1 MQELYIDTPAQLQE
15 LCSRISGSPW
25 LALDTEF
32 AREKT
37 YYPVLC
43 LLQLCNGELAACID
57 PLNLTDLTPLL
68 EILADPKVM
77 KIFHAGRQDLE
88 IFYHRWSSLPQP
100 LFDTQIAAGLLGLGD
115 QIGYAA
121 LVQQLLGRELEK
133 GHTRTD
139 WSRRPL
145 DPEQVRYALDDVI
158 YLGEIHRLLAA
169 RLREQGR
176 EHWLQEEF
184 RELAD
189 PATYAVDPD
198 RMWQR
203 IRGQQQLK
211 GVQRAV
217 LQALAAWR
225 ETTAEHANRPRRWLL
240 KDEVLLELARR
251 QPVDTQGLERIRGLE
266 EGTIRR
272 WGSELLQRIAAAK
285 ALPKEQWPPAETR
298 GPRLTPQ
305 QEAITDLL
313 MSCLRLT
320 AEREGVVPS
329 ALTNRRELERLVT
342 GERDLPILHGW
353 RRAIAGGVLLEV
365 LAGRSELY
373 LENGRLTLRTI
384 GD

>member
-15 LCSRISGSPW
+15 LCGRINDSDW

-32 AREKT
+32 VREKT
-37 YYPVLC
+37 YYPELC
-43 LLQLCNGELAACID
+43 LLQLYNGELAACID
-57 PLNLTDLTPLL
+57 PLRIDDLTPLL
-68 EILADPKVM
+68 EILMDRKVL

-88 IFYHRWSSLPQP
+88 IFYHRWSRLPQP
-100 LFDTQIAAGLLGLGD
+100 LFDTQVAAALLGLGD
-115 QIGYAA
+115 QIGYAS

-145 DPEQVRYALDDVI
+145 EPEQLRYALDDVI
-158 YLGEIHRLLAA
+158 YLGDIYLQLATQ
-169 RLREQGR
+169 LREQGR
-176 EHWLQEEF
+176 ETWLQEEF

-189 PATYAVDPD
+189 PATYAVVPD

-217 LQALAAWR
+217 LQTLAAWR
-225 ETTAEHANRPRRWLL
+225 ERAAESSNRPRRWLL

-251 QPVDTQGLERIRGLE
+251 QPVDIKGLEQIRGLE
-266 EGTIRR
+266 GGSVRR
-272 WGSELLQRIAAAK
+272 WGTDLLQQIAAAK
-285 ALPKEQWPPAETR
+285 VLPKEQWPPAEER
-298 GPRLTPQ
+298 PPRLTPQ

-313 MSCLRLT
+313 MSCLRLA
-320 AEREGVVPS
+320 AEREDIVPS
-329 ALTNRRELERLVT
+329 ALANRRELERMVI

-353 RRAIAGGVLLEV
+353 RRALAGATLLEM
-365 LAGRSELY
+365 LEGHSELH
-373 LENGRLTLRTI
+373 LENGRLTVRTI

>member
-1 MQELYIDTPAQLQE
+1 MQELYIDTPAQLLE
-15 LCSRISGSPW
+15 LCDQIRGSSW

-37 YYPVLC
+37 YYPELC
-43 LLQLCNGELAACID
+43 LLQLCNGEQAACVD
-57 PLNLTDLTPLL
+57 PLRLADLTPLL
-68 EILADPKVM
+68 EILMDPKVL

-88 IFYHRWSSLPQP
+88 IFYHRWGRLPQP
-100 LFDTQIAAGLLGLGD
+100 LFDTQIAAALLGLGD
-115 QIGYAA
+115 QIGYAT

-139 WSRRPL
+139 WARRPL
-145 DPEQVRYALDDVI
+145 DPEQLRYALDDVI
-158 YLGEIHRLLAA
+158 YLGEIHQQLTT

-176 EHWLQEEF
+176 ETWLQEEF

-189 PATYAVDPD
+189 PVLYAIAPD

-217 LQALAAWR
+217 LQTLAAWR
-225 ETTAEHANRPRRWLL
+225 ERTAERANRPRRWLL

-251 QPVDTQGLERIRGLE
+251 QPVDAKGLERIRGLE
-266 EGTIRR
+266 EGTVRR
-272 WGSELLQRIAAAK
+272 WGSELLQQIAAAR
-285 ALPKEQWPPAETR
+285 ALPKEQWPPAEKR
-298 GPRLTPQ
+298 APRLTPQ
-305 QEAITDLL
+305 QEAIADLL
-313 MSCLRLT
+313 MGCLRLA

-353 RRAIAGGVLLEV
+353 RRA
-365 LAGRSELY
+365 LAGSELLQVLEGRAELR
-373 LENGRLTLRTI
+373 LENGCLSLQVI
-384 GD
+384 ED